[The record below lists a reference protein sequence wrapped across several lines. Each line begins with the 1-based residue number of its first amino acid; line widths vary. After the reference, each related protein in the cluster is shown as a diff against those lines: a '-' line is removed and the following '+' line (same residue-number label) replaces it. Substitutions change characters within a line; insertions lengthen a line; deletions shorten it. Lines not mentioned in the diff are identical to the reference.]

1 MTSPYKDH
9 LTPEALDKM
18 DIRNPTSFHV
28 LTDMVE
34 NLIRDTGSLYARSV
48 TKDAQ
53 KAIAKKLCQQGYRYS
68 AIKSGLD
75 RLAETSP
82 NFPSYSD
89 IVASVRLF
97 TPQDSIQTKNDAEY
111 QKEQQRFEHYKAEM
125 IKMIGEEGLSKYYK
139 WWKKNVAPFPVSEE
153 YQELYVKCAI
163 FDWVDS
169 GMSNNFEKIT
179 EIGKAKFKRLESLP
193 IM

>member
-18 DIRNPTSFHV
+18 DIKNPTSFHI

-53 KAIAKKLCQQGYRYS
+53 KAIAKKLCQAGYRYS
-68 AIKSGLD
+68 AIKAGLD
-75 RLAETSP
+75 RIAETSP
-82 NFPSYSD
+82 AFPSYSD

-97 TPQDSIQTKNDAEY
+97 TPSDSIQTKNDVEY
-111 QKEQQRFEHYKAEM
+111 QKEQERFEKYKAEM
-125 IKMIGEEGLSKYYK
+125 VKLMGEDGLARFFK
-139 WWKKNVAPFPVSEE
+139 WWKENVPPFQISKE
-153 YQELYVKCAI
+153 YEALYLKCAI
-163 FDWVDS
+163 FDWVDAGLS
-169 GMSNNFEKIT
+169 TNREKISQV
-179 EIGKAKFKRLESLP
+179 GKMKFKKLENSP
-193 IM
+193 

>member
-1 MTSPYKDH
+1 MNSAYKDH
-9 LTPEALDKM
+9 LTPEQLDKM
-18 DIRNPTSFHV
+18 DINNPTSFHI

-97 TPQDSIQTKNDAEY
+97 MPQDAILTKNDIEY
-111 QKEQQRFEHYKAEM
+111 QKEQERFEHYKAEM
-125 IKMIGEEGLSKYYK
+125 LKVIDQDGLERYFK
-139 WWKKNVAPFPVSEE
+139 WWKENIPPFQISKE
-153 YQELYVKCAI
+153 YESLYLKCAI
-163 FDWVDS
+163 FDWVDA
-169 GMSNNFEKIT
+169 GMANKREKII
-179 EIGKAKFKRLESLP
+179 EIGKAKFKRLENLP
-193 IM
+193 IL

>member
-1 MTSPYKDH
+1 MSAFKDH
-9 LTPEALDKM
+9 LTPEILDKM
-18 DIRNPTSFHV
+18 DIRNPTSFHI

-34 NLIRDTGSLYARSV
+34 SLIRDTGSLYARSV

-53 KAIAKKLCQQGYRYS
+53 KAIAKKLCSQGYRYS

-97 TPQDSIQTKNDAEY
+97 TPQDSIQNKNDAEY
-111 QKEQQRFEHYKAEM
+111 QKEQERFEKYKAEM
-125 IKMIGEEGLSKYYK
+125 VNVIGLDGLEKFFK
-139 WWKKNVAPFPVSEE
+139 WWKKNVPPFEISKDYER
-153 YQELYVKCAI
+153 LYLKCAI
-163 FDWVDS
+163 FDWVDA
-169 GMSNNFEKIT
+169 GMSNNKEKIIQ
-179 EIGKAKFKRLESLP
+179 IGKSKFKT
-193 IM
+193 